1 MIGYVLLALVL
12 AAAVLDWISVA
23 KGWKKIEY
31 AAKPATLALLFAW
44 VAVQSQLQG
53 IALWFGL
60 GLLFSLAGDIF
71 LMFSDRWF
79 IPGLV
84 AFLLAHLMYIAG
96 FNIPLPNVSPLWSIG
111 LAVVLALSAA
121 RLLRRITAGLASK
134 GLQRLAGPVLLYGM
148 VITLMLLSAWLTL
161 LRQDWSASASLLAS
175 TGAVLFFFSDVI
187 LAWNKFVNPLQHG
200 RLINIIAYHLGQI
213 ALMIG
218 VMIQLAH

>member
-1 MIGYVLLALVL
+1 MIGYILLALVL
-12 AAAVLDWISVA
+12 AAAILDWISVA
-23 KGWKKIEY
+23 RGWKKIEY
-31 AAKPATLALLFAW
+31 AAKPAALALLFAW
-44 VAVQSQLQG
+44 VFVQSQLQG

-187 LAWNKFVNPLQHG
+187 LAWNKFVNPLKHG
-200 RLINIIAYHLGQI
+200 RLINMVAYHLGQI
-213 ALMIG
+213 TLMIG
-218 VMIQLAH
+218 VMIQFAR